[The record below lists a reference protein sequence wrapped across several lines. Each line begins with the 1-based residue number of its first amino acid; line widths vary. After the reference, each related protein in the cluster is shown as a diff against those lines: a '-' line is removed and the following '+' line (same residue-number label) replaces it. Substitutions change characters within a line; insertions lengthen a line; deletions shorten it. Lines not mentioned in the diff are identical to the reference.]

1 MKKVLILT
9 YYWPPSGGA
18 GVQRWLKFAKYL
30 REYGYEP
37 IIYTALDAEY
47 PVLDDSLQ
55 KDIPHGLEVLR
66 RPIREPY
73 SIYRQFLG
81 KKKEERTYNV
91 FIADDKKQ
99 DWKHKLALYI
109 RANYFIPDARFLWIK
124 PSARFLK
131 DYLKTHRIDLIASTG
146 PPHSMHLIAAKLKA
160 KTGIPWL
167 ADFRDPWTTIDFV
180 DDMPFSKKALKKNEK
195 LEKAVLNS
203 ADHITVVSDLMKEEF
218 ESKTLKPVSLITN
231 GFDHEDFENINIV
244 KSADTFTIIHTGS
257 LNNRRNHPAVWEA
270 IAQLRTEHPDLTNKL
285 RIKLIGKTDAEA
297 LEDIKA
303 AGLES
308 ISEFIDYMSHADVVV
323 EQLKA
328 DVLLLMVNRFGATDS
343 GFKSGKGTVTGKLF
357 EYLACKKPI
366 LAAGIPDSQIN
377 EILTETGSGKVCHY
391 DDVEGMKTFI
401 LKCLNEPVQNAD
413 NPKIMQYSRK
423 NLTGKMA
430 ELFDK
435 LTENKS

>member
-1 MKKVLILT
+1 MEKVLILT

-47 PVLDDSLQ
+47 PVLDDSLG
-55 KDIPHGLEVLR
+55 KDIPDGIEILR
-66 RPIREPY
+66 QPIREPY

-81 KKKEERTYNV
+81 KKKGERTYNV

-124 PSARFLK
+124 PSVRYLK
-131 DYLKTHRIDLIASTG
+131 DYLKTHKIDLIASTG
-146 PPHSMHLIAAKLKA
+146 PPHSMHLIAAKLKVE
-160 KTGIPWL
+160 TGIPWL

-180 DDMPFSKKALKKNEK
+180 DDMPFSKRAIKKNEK
-195 LEKAVLNS
+195 LERMVLHV

-218 ESKTLKPVSLITN
+218 ESKTEKPVSLITN
-231 GFDHEDFENINIV
+231 GFDHEDFENINV
-244 KSADTFTIIHTGS
+244 SKSEGAFTIIHTGS
-257 LNNRRNHPAVWEA
+257 LNNRRNHPAVWQA
-270 IAQLRTEHPDLTNKL
+270 IAELRNEYPELTHKL
-285 RIKLIGKTDAEA
+285 RLRLIGKTDADARE
-297 LEDIKA
+297 EIKA

-308 ISEFIDYMSHADVVV
+308 ISEFIDYMSHADVIV

-328 DVLLLMVNRFGATDS
+328 DILLLMVNRFGETDS

-357 EYLACKKPI
+357 EYLACQKPI

-377 EILTETGSGKVCHY
+377 EILTETGAGKVCDY
-391 DDVEGMKTFI
+391 DDVKGMKAFI
-401 LKCLNEPVQNAD
+401 LKSLKEPLQKSD
-413 NPKIMQYSRK
+413 DKKIMQYSRK

-430 ELFDK
+430 EIFNK
-435 LTENKS
+435 LT